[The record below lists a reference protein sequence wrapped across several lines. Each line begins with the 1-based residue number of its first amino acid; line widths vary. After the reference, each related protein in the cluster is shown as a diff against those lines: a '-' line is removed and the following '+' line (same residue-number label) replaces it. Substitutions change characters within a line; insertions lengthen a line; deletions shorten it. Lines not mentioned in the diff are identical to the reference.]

1 MALQHSI
8 LITTWHT
15 FTWHTFTTNTPYRD
29 LTGTYFLDRASKTT
43 ATKRLIGQL
52 NHLDFHVTLNPL
64 GAT

>member
-8 LITTWHT
+8 LIA
-15 FTWHTFTTNTPYRD
+15 TWHTFTTNTPYRD
-29 LTGTYFLDRASKTT
+29 LTGTYFLERASKAT

-52 NHLDFHVTLNPL
+52 NHLGFHVTLNPL